1 MLVEKETN
9 SSLTFAQ
16 VADSYFDWYCQ
27 RRKQS
32 SINTIKAILENHLLE
47 KFGKSKINNITAKHI
62 MVYQNEIIH
71 KYSAVYLKRFIP
83 CCPQF

>member
-47 KFGKSKINNITAKHI
+47 KFGKSKLTI
-62 MVYQNEIIH
+62 
-71 KYSAVYLKRFIP
+71 
-83 CCPQF
+83 